1 MESAMQSWYSAVIVS
16 FVAISGLGLA
26 LGAGDAA
33 AADEQIVAPV
43 EGVNKFTVTG
53 KATKFRIVVNAMGGA
68 EIKQPKITGKAKLVR
83 STDIVRVGEHGPN
96 VGAIERE
103 FEFVGT
109 AAGDVVI
116 EIVRIEPSSPDPISE
131 KYTVTIE

>member
-1 MESAMQSWYSAVIVS
+1 MKSWYSALMVL
-16 FVAISGLGLA
+16 FAAVAGFGFASGPREVT
-26 LGAGDAA
+26 AA
-33 AADEQIVAPV
+33 EERVVTPA

-53 KATKFRIVVNAMGGA
+53 RATKFRIVVHATGGA
-68 EIKQPKITGKAKLVR
+68 EIKQPRITGKAKLVR
-83 STDIVRVGEHGPN
+83 STDIVRVGEDGPMI
-96 VGAIERE
+96 GAIERE

-109 AAGDVVI
+109 SEGEAVI